1 MSTSSSIDLKK
12 LGATR
17 IHFIGIGGSGMS
29 GIARI
34 MLAKGFAVSGSD
46 KNDSAVIKS
55 LRALGAEIFIGHNE
69 NNLKDCELVIMSSAI
84 SDTNPELAIAK
95 LKGIPIAARAEALA
109 WLMSES
115 ISVAIAGTH
124 GKTTTTAMLTVA
136 LQSAGLDP
144 SFAIIKD
151 DTPGIGDSLA
161 AYTSSK

>member
-1 MSTSSSIDLKK
+1 MGTSSSIDLKK
-12 LGATR
+12 LSATK

-34 MLAKGFAVSGSD
+34 MLAKGLSVSGSD

-84 SDTNPELAIAK
+84 SDMNPELAFAK
-95 LKGIPIAARAEALA
+95 SKGIPIAARAEALA

-115 ISVAIAGTH
+115 TSIAIAGTH

-144 SFAIIKD
+144 SFAI
-151 DTPGIGDSLA
+151 GSLFCNRRN
-161 AYTSSK
+161 YQYSRHKCT